1 MEDKHYLGKGLGFLI
16 PGGVLGIFSINVPFL
31 FQLRYLNYASTL
43 FIVFGLILCVAI
55 AFIIIGIYNL
65 SQLRKYKHYK
75 YQNRKESTCYIT
87 DLYKEIVRGRSFY
100 GYTRYIIQV
109 CYKTESGAN
118 LYKKFSIFES
128 DFSRL
133 AKGMV
138 LTCDVFEE
146 DCYLDI
152 HNIQIVEA
160 E

>member
-1 MEDKHYLGKGLGFLI
+1 MKDNHYLGKGLGFLI
-16 PGGVLGIFSINVPFL
+16 PGGVLGSISFSIL
-31 FQLRYLNYASTL
+31 FHFGLQYENYASTL
-43 FIVFGLILCVAI
+43 FVVFALILCVAI

-75 YQNRKESTCYIT
+75 YQNRIKSTCYII
-87 DLYKEIVRGRSFY
+87 DKYKEVFRGRSFY
-100 GYTRYIIQV
+100 SYTRYIIQV

-138 LTCDVFEE
+138 LACDVFEE